1 MGAMMPNSQKQ
12 LYFGRIEFLRA
23 KLRKQRLGDM
33 LISGAS
39 DIRYLCG
46 FNGSNALLLIQPRS
60 VHLFTDV
67 RYAEQAPRETHS
79 CRIHIV
85 RGGSLT
91 DYVCRSGLLRRASAL
106 GFQPDEMSHTQFKN
120 LRGLLKKK
128 SLVPLNGILNI
139 IRAIKTEDELKCLRK
154 AARISSQVF
163 ESLLSEIKTGW
174 SEVEIAAEIS
184 YRHRYFGADGD
195 AFEPIV
201 TSGKN
206 TSLIHGRPTRKTLK
220 KNEWLL
226 MDFGCRYNGYCSD
239 MTRMMYFGNP
249 GKKNREV
256 YLALLDAQSVA
267 IDCLK
272 AGVPIATVDQSARE
286 VLKRFG
292 LNDNFTHSIGHGIG
306 LDVHEHPRISTQSPH
321 DAEVGNVITIEPGVY
336 FPGQY
341 GLRIE
346 DMVSINT
353 RGCSL
358 LTTAQRELIAL

>member
-1 MGAMMPNSQKQ
+1 MGAMMANSQKQ
-12 LYFGRIEFLRA
+12 LHFGRIKTLRA
-23 KLRKQRLGDM
+23 KLRKQRLEDV
-33 LISGAS
+33 LISGAP

-46 FNGSNALLLIQPRS
+46 FSGSNALLLIQPRS
-60 VHLFTDV
+60 VHLFTDI
-67 RYAEQAPRETHS
+67 RYAEQAPRETHG

-85 RGGSLT
+85 REGSLT
-91 DYVCRSGLLRRASAL
+91 DYVCRSGLLRRAAAL
-106 GFQPDEMSHTQFKN
+106 GFQPDEMSHAQYRN
-120 LRGLLKKK
+120 LRGLLKQK
-128 SLVPLNGILNI
+128 SLVPLIGILKL
-139 IRAIKTEDELKCLRK
+139 IRAIKTEDELRCLRK
-154 AARISSQVF
+154 AAQISSQVF
-163 ESLLSEIKTGW
+163 ESLLSEIKPGW
-174 SEVEIAAEIS
+174 CDVEIAAEIS
-184 YRHRYFGADGD
+184 YRHRTHGADGD

-239 MTRMMYFGNP
+239 ITRMVYFGTP
-249 GKKNREV
+249 GKRNREV
-256 YLALLDAQSVA
+256 YLALFDAQSVA

-272 AGVPIATVDQSARE
+272 AGVPFASVDQSARE
-286 VLKRFG
+286 ILTRFG
-292 LNDNFTHSIGHGIG
+292 LNDYFTHSLGHGIG

-346 DMVSINT
+346 DMVSINA

-358 LTTAQRELIAL
+358 LTTAPRELIAL